1 MENGEWR
8 RKSCDYN
15 LLLAQRESF
24 KNAIITLHSPLSAI
38 RYIKGT
44 TSCTPHSG
52 RHCRFDLALPS

>member
-8 RKSCDYN
+8 REICDYN

-24 KNAIITLHSPLSAI
+24 KKAIITLHSPLSAI

-52 RHCRFDLALPS
+52 RHCRFGLALPS